1 MADHGHVIVVDDRD
15 DQWRLLL
22 DVASVLA
29 TDHWT
34 LVGGLMVQAHAVR
47 AGIEPARATSD
58 VDVLIS
64 LRCRVSEIAAPLL
77 RAGFVAQVP
86 NGTGPFHRFRRDHDI
101 VDIMVAASAGSA
113 RWARR
118 GVLRTP
124 GATQTEQRQDVYLIE
139 PATGRMPVRV
149 RVPDSV
155 GAVIVK
161 AAAYRV
167 DSRDRGRHLEDIVV
181 LLAAADRAAF
191 EVAVLTARDRHHLR
205 PALTRLQDEFGSPWR
220 QLERRESAFARARFR
235 QLANLVGVG

>member
-1 MADHGHVIVVDDRD
+1 MADRRYVIVVDDRD

-22 DVASVLA
+22 DIASVL
-29 TDHWT
+29 TTEHWT
-34 LVGGLMVQAHAVR
+34 LVGGLMVQAHAAR
-47 AGIEPARATSD
+47 AGIEPTRATSD

-64 LRCRVSEIAAPLL
+64 LRCRVSDVAAPLL

-86 NGTGPFHRFRRDHDI
+86 NGTGPFHRFRRERDI

-124 GATQTEQRQDVYLIE
+124 GATQTQQRQDVYFIGNGT
-139 PATGRMPVRV
+139 ASVGV

-167 DSRDRGRHLEDIVV
+167 DSRDCGRHLEDIVV

-191 EVAVLTARDRHHLR
+191 EDAVLTARDRHHLR
-205 PALTRLQDEFGSPWR
+205 PALIKLRDEFASPWR
-220 QLERRESAFARARFR
+220 QLGARESAVARARFD
-235 QLANLVGVG
+235 QLADLAGVG